1 MIWSSLPFPSPGLR
15 SGCGAAASGRLALR
29 PFGPLAWLALIVGLL
44 LGLCGTA
51 HAQGRDPILVVG
63 ASQTDIVLRQGFT
76 GTELLLYGA
85 LLDPRGRRADE
96 DYDIVVVL
104 KGPTEPITL
113 REKEQ
118 IAGIWVNAASTDY
131 RSVPSFYAM
140 ASSSPVSEIV
150 DPRTAAI
157 YEFGLDYIQLS
168 PTGTIDTEEQA
179 RFSAGLVDL
188 RQRQGLYNQFDGAVD
203 LDEGVLYSVRLPVPS
218 NVRPGEYTAETF
230 AVLRGRV
237 IASNSR
243 QLVVH
248 KEGVE
253 LAIANRSQDNSFL
266 YGLFAISMSLFMGW
280 AAGRLFAIV

>member
-1 MIWSSLPFPSPGLR
+1 MGVLGPIPPAFGVGTPAG
-15 SGCGAAASGRLALR
+15 GR
-29 PFGPLAWLALIVGLL
+29 GPLALL
-44 LGLCGTA
+44 LLLVSLLFA
-51 HAQGRDPILVVG
+51 PAVHAQGRDPILVVG
-63 ASQTDIVLRQGFT
+63 ASQADIVLRQGFT

-85 LLDPRGRRADE
+85 LLDPRGRRAE
-96 DYDIVVVL
+96 EGYDIVVVL

-118 IAGIWVNAASTDY
+118 LAGIWVNAASTDY

-168 PTGTIDTEEQA
+168 PTGAIDPEEQA
-179 RFSAGLVDL
+179 RFSSGLVDL
-188 RQRQGLYNQFDGAVD
+188 RQRQGLYNQLDGAVT
-203 LDEGVLYSVRLPVPS
+203 LEEGVLYSVRLPIPS

-243 QLVVH
+243 KLVVH

-253 LAIANRSQDNSFL
+253 LVIANQAENNSFL
-266 YGLFAISMSLFMGW
+266 YGLFAISLSLLMGW

>member
-1 MIWSSLPFPSPGLR
+1 MAALLSSVRLGALLR
-15 SGCGAAASGRLALR
+15 LAAAVVLAAAA
-29 PFGPLAWLALIVGLL
+29 FVGPV
-44 LGLCGTA
+44 

-63 ASQTDIVLRQGFT
+63 ASQTDIILRQGFT

-85 LLDPRGRRADE
+85 LLDPRGRRAEE

-118 IAGIWVNAASTDY
+118 IAGIWLNAASTDY

-140 ASSSPVSEIV
+140 ASSRPVSEIV

-168 PTGTIDTEEQA
+168 PTGTIDPAEQA
-179 RFSAGLVDL
+179 RFSSGLVDL
-188 RQRQGLYNQFDGAVD
+188 RQRQGLYSQLDGAVD
-203 LDEGVLYSVRLPVPS
+203 LEEGVLYSVRLPIPS

-243 QLVVH
+243 ELVVH

-253 LAIANRSQDNSFL
+253 LAIANRAQDSSFL

-280 AAGRLFAIV
+280 AAGRLFSIV